1 MAVYWVT
8 EALPLAATALL
19 PVLVFPLLGVMK
31 ASELS
36 SNYIKVYTMSFFER
50 FIYFST
56 ILILY
61 KGKRIYIHVIF
72 L

>member
-36 SNYIKVYTMSFFER
+36 SNYIKVYITDN
-50 FIYFST
+50 
-56 ILILY
+56 ILENKFY
-61 KGKRIYIHVIF
+61 K
-72 L
+72 

>member
-36 SNYIKVYTMSFFER
+36 SNYIKVYKTDNINTFYNYM
-50 FIYFST
+50 IY
-56 ILILY
+56 L
-61 KGKRIYIHVIF
+61 
-72 L
+72 